1 MHSKFLVSE
10 LFVLKLGGISVI
22 SNVFNYV
29 YQFLDS
35 FAFLVLAVAGL
46 AVIFGMMGI
55 INLAHG
61 EFIMLGAYVFTL
73 LAKASVPFVIAVI
86 AASAFVGIF
95 GYIVD
100 KLVISRLYGRP
111 LDSVVATWGISLL
124 LRQGILIILGPSIP
138 GLTTPLGTFFVGTS
152 AYSVYRLVLAV
163 ISILVLCGMYF
174 LFMHTKFGLHSR
186 ATMQSNQIALA
197 LGVNTKRMYSVTFM
211 LGSALAGLCGALYA
225 PTMTITPTMGQA
237 FQNDSFV
244 TVIVGGADPL
254 TGVALS
260 GGFLGVIQSV
270 ISIHFGTFFGKIG
283 LLLVAIIVIRVL
295 PKGLSGVVEKYMV
308 KGKR

>member
-1 MHSKFLVSE
+1 MIGSL
-10 LFVLKLGGISVI
+10 
-22 SNVFNYV
+22 FNYA

-35 FAFLVLAVAGL
+35 FTFLVLGVAGL

-61 EFIMLGAYVFTL
+61 EFIMLGAYVFTM
-73 LAKASVPFVIAVI
+73 LAKASVPFAIAV
-86 AASAFVGIF
+86 AAAAAAVGVF

-138 GLTTPLGTFFVGTS
+138 GLTTPMGTFSVGTS
-152 AYSVYRLVLAV
+152 TYSVYRVVLAL
-163 ISILVLCGMYF
+163 IAIMVLFGMYF
-174 LFMHTKFGLHSR
+174 LFMHTRFGLHSR
-186 ATMQSNQIALA
+186 ATMQSNQIAQS
-197 LGVNTKRMYSVTFM
+197 LGVNTKRMYSLTFM
-211 LGSALAGLCGALYA
+211 MGSALAGLCGALYA

-270 ISIHFGTFFGKIG
+270 ISIHFGTFFGKMG
-283 LLLVAIIVIRVL
+283 LLLVAIIVIRIM
-295 PKGLSGVVEKYMV
+295 PQGLSGIVEKYMV
-308 KGKR
+308 RGKR

>member
-1 MHSKFLVSE
+1 M
-10 LFVLKLGGISVI
+10 I

-86 AASAFVGIF
+86 AAAVLVGIF
-95 GYIVD
+95 GFIVD
-100 KLVISRLYGRP
+100 KLIISRLYGRP

-138 GLTTPLGTFFVGTS
+138 GLTTPMGTFSVGAST
-152 AYSVYRLVLAV
+152 YSVYRVVLAA
-163 ISILVLCGMYF
+163 ISILVLFGMYF

-186 ATMQSNQIALA
+186 ATMQSNQIAQS

-211 LGSALAGLCGALYA
+211 FGSALAGLCGALYA

>member
-1 MHSKFLVSE
+1 MIGSL
-10 LFVLKLGGISVI
+10 
-22 SNVFNYV
+22 FNYA

-35 FAFLVLAVAGL
+35 FTFLVLGVAGL

-61 EFIMLGAYVFTL
+61 EFIMLGAYVFTM
-73 LAKASVPFVIAVI
+73 LAKASVPFAIAV
-86 AASAFVGIF
+86 AAAAAAVGVF

-138 GLTTPLGTFFVGTS
+138 GLTTPMGTFSVGTS
-152 AYSVYRLVLAV
+152 TYSVYRVVLAL
-163 ISILVLCGMYF
+163 IAIMVLFGMYF
-174 LFMHTKFGLHSR
+174 LFMHTRFGLHSR
-186 ATMQSNQIALA
+186 ATMQSSQIAQS
-197 LGVNTKRMYSVTFM
+197 LGVNTKRMYSLTFM
-211 LGSALAGLCGALYA
+211 MGSALAGLCGALYA

-270 ISIHFGTFFGKIG
+270 ISIHFGTFFGKMG
-283 LLLVAIIVIRVL
+283 LLLVAIIVIRIM
-295 PKGLSGVVEKYMV
+295 PQGLSGIVEKYMV
-308 KGKR
+308 RGKR